1 MRYEHTQ
8 YGPWSFLLAVFGMAA
23 ILGGWA
29 AGEEPVVAVVLP
41 AAGALMLLLG
51 LSFRHLTVADG
62 GDHLAVRFG
71 PLPLFRRRIRYADIQ
86 SVEVGQTTFLDGW
99 GIHMTPDGWLYNVG
113 GSGAV
118 ELTFDSGSKVRI
130 GSDEPSRLMA
140 AIRLAMAH

>member
-1 MRYEHTQ
+1 MEPYRHTQ
-8 YGPWSFLLAVFGMAA
+8 RATAIQWAFGIAAVVVGLLAMRGGAGSGVLLVVAA
-23 ILGGWA
+23 ILFVTVFVFA
-29 AGEEPVVAVVLP
+29 
-41 AAGALMLLLG
+41 
-51 LSFRHLTVADG
+51 SLTVEVTDAE
-62 GDHLAVRFG
+62 VRFWFG
-71 PLPLFRRRIRYADIQ
+71 SGLIRRSYQIDEIQ
-86 SVEVGQTTFLDGW
+86 DVRVVTNPWYYGW